1 MAKTAYSVEELLSTF
16 SPPIRSVAGKLREII
31 LEKAPGVREKAN
43 RGWRSISYHDKQ
55 VGYFCGIFP
64 FEDRV
69 DLIFEFG
76 VLLPDPD
83 GILLGD
89 AKQVRYL
96 RFHDSNEI
104 HAEEIKPLLLAALD
118 LPPQHA
124 ARRDLTQA
132 RGSSTEPGS
141 SSQGTTRSS
150 GEG

>member
-1 MAKTAYSVEELLSTF
+1 MAQQNYTVDDLLKVYP
-16 SPPIRSVAGKLREII
+16 PPIRSVTGKLREVI
-31 LEKAPGVREKAN
+31 LKTAPGVQEKAN
-43 RGWRSISYHDKQ
+43 RGWRSISYRDVQ

-64 FEDRV
+64 FEDHV

-96 RFHDSNEI
+96 RFH
-104 HAEEIKPLLLAALD
+104 AVEEISEGELGPLLKAAID

-124 ARRDLTQA
+124 ARRGLTQS
-132 RGSSTEPGS
+132 RLSSDQPGS
-141 SSQGTTRSS
+141 SKP
-150 GEG
+150 